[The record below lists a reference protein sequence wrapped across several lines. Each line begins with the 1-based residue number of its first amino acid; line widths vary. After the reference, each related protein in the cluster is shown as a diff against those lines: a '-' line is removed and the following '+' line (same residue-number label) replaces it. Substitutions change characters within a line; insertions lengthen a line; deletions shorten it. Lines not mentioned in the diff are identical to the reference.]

1 MQRHED
7 LLIKDKADLKKYK
20 IELKRR
26 RQIGLTID
34 PAIAETTYWGAHM
47 NDPYGILDERY
58 HKGKISREYFA
69 RNPDEEWVH
78 FKDLPEATRKVLWE
92 RDGHKLVWRFV
103 MQPVEDT
110 MNQIPS
116 PDKYPSDPT

>member
-69 RNPDEEWVH
+69 RNPDEEWV
-78 FKDLPEATRKVLWE
+78 PTRNSSAATDVS
-92 RDGHKLVWRFV
+92 DGDRF
-103 MQPVEDT
+103 T
-110 MNQIPS
+110 N
-116 PDKYPSDPT
+116 